1 MDDIIQKIIDFE
13 SSAQSIVETAREE
26 RRTYEE
32 TILAEIEAYRSEVA
46 ENNRAKIENFAHQM
60 KKEADEAVKHFED
73 AAKLKIANMHKI
85 AAINKNEWI
94 EQLLSKILKG
104 EI

>member
-32 TILAEIEAYRSEVA
+32 TIRAEIEAYRNEVA
-46 ENNRAKIENFAHQM
+46 ENTKERIESFTHQM

-73 AAKLKIANMHKI
+73 AAKLKIANMQKL
-85 AAINKNEWI
+85 AASNKNEWI
-94 EQLLSKILKG
+94 EQLLNKILKG
-104 EI
+104 EV